1 MRSQPLPD
9 LAQAVVGYG
18 AAVVVVTGT
27 VVSVVV
33 VTGTVV
39 VVVVVAG
46 TVVVVLATVVVVGG
60 MVVVVDRGNVV
71 LVVGPR
77 VVAVVATVL
86 FVVAVVVGGLA
97 VVTTA
102 VPDGTVGAVTSVV
115 PLASVLTN
123 AVMRPDPCTA
133 IVVVVVD
140 LGEIVAD
147 APADGAAATDVGNGT
162 NGTPFALSAR
172 TGPSVGTC
180 E

>member
-1 MRSQPLPD
+1 
-9 LAQAVVGYG
+9 
-18 AAVVVVTGT
+18 
-27 VVSVVV
+27 
-33 VTGTVV
+33 
-39 VVVVVAG
+39 
-46 TVVVVLATVVVVGG
+46 
-60 MVVVVDRGNVV
+60 
-71 LVVGPR
+71 
-77 VVAVVATVL
+77 VAVVATVL

-102 VPDGTVGAVTSVV
+102 VPGGAVTSVV
-115 PLASVLTN
+115 PLASVRTN

-162 NGTPFALSAR
+162 NGIPFALSAR